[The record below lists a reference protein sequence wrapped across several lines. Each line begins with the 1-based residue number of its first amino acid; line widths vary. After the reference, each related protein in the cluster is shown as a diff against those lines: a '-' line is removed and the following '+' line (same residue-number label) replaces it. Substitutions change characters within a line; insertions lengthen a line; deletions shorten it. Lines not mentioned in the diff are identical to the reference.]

1 MKTIPLLKKLATA
14 ALLVA
19 TLGASGALAGG
30 CAYGGV
36 ASTPDGTV
44 IIARN
49 GMLGAARHIYV
60 CKLAGSVLTCV
71 ENPSAP

>member
-1 MKTIPLLKKLATA
+1 MNPIMFLKK
-14 ALLVA
+14 VA
-19 TLGASGALAGG
+19 TSVVLVVVVAACGATSSG

-49 GMLGAARHIYV
+49 GMLGAARKVFV
-60 CKLAGSVLTCV
+60 CKVVGNALTCT
-71 ENPSAP
+71 ESPSAP